1 MTPGLTSEAG
11 QHVWV
16 RYGTWWHACFGVLAA
31 GVLVLLALDDAD
43 TDAGRRWLAAGLV
56 LALAAW
62 YVAVGARQVNGRG
75 RRRRDAL
82 AAVGT
87 IALVLAGFAAHPVVA
102 VLLFIVYPQLF
113 AYLESLRDSVLAAA
127 SLSLGVAA
135 IDAAR
140 SGWTAR
146 ATLTSFG
153 ISSVSLAFAV
163 LLGVWISRIID
174 QSRDRATLIEAL
186 ESTRIE
192 LAAAHREAGAGAE
205 RQRLSLEIHDTLAQG
220 FASVVMLVQ
229 AAEAEVGRHD
239 DQVRHYL
246 TLAERTARENLDEA
260 RSLVAELRPTPLQA
274 ASLAEALSRLTNRFA
289 DETAVTARF
298 AVTGE
303 PRPLDGSSEVV
314 LLRVVQEALTNVRR
328 HAAAT
333 AVDVALR
340 YGSAGVE
347 VRVSD
352 DGRGFEP
359 ATAYG
364 FGLQGMRERVGQA
377 GGEVTV
383 RSAPGRG
390 SSVEVALR

>member
-16 RYGTWWHACFGVLAA
+16 RYGTWWHACFAVLAA

-140 SGWTAR
+140 SGWTAK
-146 ATLTSFG
+146 ATLISFG

-192 LAAAHREAGAGAE
+192 LATAHREAGAGAE